1 MKKNIMAMALAGC
14 ALSVSAQDINIPAP
28 DFSQKSMTVME
39 ALKTRHSVRQFDAS
53 KELSNQQISDLCW
66 AALGMSR
73 DDNHRTA
80 HQRQ

>member
-14 ALSVSAQDINIPAP
+14 ALSVSAQDINLPAP

-66 AALGMSR
+66 QLSECHAMTT
-73 DDNHRTA
+73 TA
-80 HQRQ
+80 RHQRQ